1 MMKWY
6 DVKER
11 SAGEKRLIL
20 TYYIYKLFGK
30 FPVKIIAFF
39 VAVGTFFSS
48 KDLREYSKKYLSVIG
63 VKPNNCNVFRHFLTY
78 ALSLVD
84 KIEVFGGNFDKKK
97 IATENVC
104 EDFWRYREENKGAV
118 CIFSHVGNIDVA
130 RVLIENEQKISIVL
144 SLEQAKIFRN
154 FLCKISSFKNINLVP
169 VEQIG
174 VETVID
180 LKDRTEKGEF
190 VFIAGDRTS
199 KNNRNVEVEVCS
211 FKVDFP
217 LGTFK
222 LAELL
227 ELQVFFISCLKSK
240 IGYDMIVKRAKNT
253 SSKQMAVEFSDFV
266 TEQIKQAHFQ
276 FYHFCEFF
284 K

>member
-1 MMKWY
+1 MVQIPPPQPFKR
-6 DVKER
+6 KGLLI
-11 SAGEKRLIL
+11 SEK
-20 TYYIYKLFGK
+20 F
-30 FPVKIIAFF
+30 FFFAII
-39 VAVGTFFSS
+39 
-48 KDLREYSKKYLSVIG
+48 
-63 VKPNNCNVFRHFLTY
+63 
-78 ALSLVD
+78 
-84 KIEVFGGNFDKKK
+84 
-97 IATENVC
+97 
-104 EDFWRYREENKGAV
+104 
-118 CIFSHVGNIDVA
+118 NIHP
-130 RVLIENEQKISIVL
+130 
-144 SLEQAKIFRN
+144 RN
-154 FLCKISSFKNINLVP
+154 LAASFLCKISSSKNINLVP

-180 LKDRTEKGEF
+180 LKNRTEKGEF

-227 ELQVFFISCLKSK
+227 ELPVFFISCLKSK
-240 IGYDMIVKRAKNT
+240 IGYDMIVKRAKNA